1 MSWSKSESRWY
12 EVAYKGDTP
21 GGKAIEIHGVG
32 KPGDTRYFPTAL
44 IPRAAVELGRE
55 RYQRPLTL
63 MMVKIPDNFLPRF
76 KLTPEDAKEGYAPN
90 DVSAEK

>member
-1 MSWSKSESRWY
+1 
-12 EVAYKGDTP
+12 VAYKGDTP